1 MLMLFDYDGV
11 IVDSFVPLLG
21 LCIEAQGDIGSGRAP
36 VAVDFQTIES
46 LTFDDLGR
54 LIGIPEEEITA
65 YSARVFEL
73 QSRRWEVSPF
83 ARIVPVFSQLA
94 TQHVVG
100 VITAS
105 QGDTVM
111 GTLQEFGL
119 GAAVS
124 CVMGGELGT
133 SKAERIAQAQ
143 ARYASPSEETFMTG
157 DAISDIRAGKEAG
170 VRTIAVAWGFQ
181 DRDLLANEDPDFL
194 IDAPDELL
202 TIGTRIAQSDHGAT
216 QGEQ

>member
-11 IVDSFVPLLG
+11 IVDSFSPLLD
-21 LCIEAQGDIGSGRAP
+21 LCIEAQGDLGCGRAP
-36 VAVDFQTIES
+36 VARDFQTIES

-54 LIGIPEEEITA
+54 LIGIPEEKIAA
-65 YSARVFEL
+65 YSARVFAL

-83 ARIVPVFSQLA
+83 SRIVPVFSQLA
-94 TQHVVG
+94 TQHVIG

-111 GTLQEFGL
+111 GTLQDFGL
-119 GAAVS
+119 GSAIS

-133 SKAERIAQAQ
+133 SKAARIAEAQ
-143 ARYASPSEETFMTG
+143 ALYSSSAEETFMTG

-170 VRTIAVAWGFQ
+170 VRTVAVSWGFQ
-181 DRDLLANEDPDFL
+181 NRDLLADENPDFL
-194 IDAPDELL
+194 IDAPDDLL
-202 TIGTRIAQSDHGAT
+202 SLAVAPHKER
-216 QGEQ
+216 